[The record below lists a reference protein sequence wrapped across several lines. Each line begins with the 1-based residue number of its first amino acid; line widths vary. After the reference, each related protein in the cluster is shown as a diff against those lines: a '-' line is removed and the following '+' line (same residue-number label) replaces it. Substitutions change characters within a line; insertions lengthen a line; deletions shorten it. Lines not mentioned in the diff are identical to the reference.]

1 MITDT
6 VELKE
11 GAIRYRTRGEGPPLV
26 LLSTLGGTWMRQ
38 TPVLSKHFTV
48 ITYDMRGFGDS
59 PSSVGFPSNA
69 DHADDLAELLTALG
83 YDKAA
88 VAGLSHGGIVAQHFA
103 GRHPERLSALALVA
117 TFAKARESTEL
128 FLRMLYGF
136 LERDD
141 MANFWEVLRSF
152 LFSAAN
158 AEVLDRRES
167 LLKQA
172 MFDQYTTA
180 ALRSVYGQARTH
192 DSTGF
197 LGPLP
202 CPTLVVGGLQD
213 MLFPV
218 TATEELAALIP
229 GARTVLL
236 PAAHIP
242 PVESPRAFN
251 DVLLDFLG
259 EAR

>member
-6 VELKE
+6 AQLKE
-11 GAIRYRTRGEGPPLV
+11 GAIRYRARGEGPPLV
-26 LLSTLGGTWMRQ
+26 LLTTLGGTWMRQ
-38 TPVLSKHFTV
+38 IPALSKHYTV

-59 PSSVGFPSNA
+59 PSATGYPANA

-83 YDKAA
+83 HDRAA
-88 VAGLSHGGIVAQHFA
+88 VAGLSHGGLVAQHFA
-103 GRHPERLSALALVA
+103 ARHPERLSALALVA
-117 TFAKARESTEL
+117 TFAKPRESTEL

-141 MANFWEVLRSF
+141 LANFWEVLKSF

-158 AEVLDRRES
+158 FEVLERRQS
-167 LLKQA
+167 ALKQA

-180 ALRSVYGQARTH
+180 ALRSIYGQARTH
-192 DSTGF
+192 DSTTW
-197 LGPLP
+197 LTPPP
-202 CPTLVVGGLQD
+202 CPVLVVGGVQD

-218 TATEELAALIP
+218 PATEELAGLLP
-229 GARTVLL
+229 GARTALL
-236 PAAHIP
+236 PSAHIP

-251 DVLLDFLG
+251 DTLLDFLR
-259 EAR
+259 EAA